1 MVLCVDDPSG
11 PVMETSQHTSLYVGQ
26 MMGLKV
32 VISVCVHGYKIPV
45 DRDIQ
50 APILSSGVQHVEEW
64 ECPVLFML
72 HNELDGQ
79 QGPIKM
85 AKELMIS

>member
-11 PVMETSQHTSLYVGQ
+11 PVMETSQHTSLHVGQ
-26 MMGLKV
+26 MMGIKV
-32 VISVCVHGYKIPV
+32 AISVCVHGRKIPV

-50 APILSSGVQHVEEW
+50 APILSSAVQHVEEW
-64 ECPVLFML
+64 ECPVLFLL

-79 QGPIKM
+79 PDSIEM
-85 AKELMIS
+85 AKEFMIS